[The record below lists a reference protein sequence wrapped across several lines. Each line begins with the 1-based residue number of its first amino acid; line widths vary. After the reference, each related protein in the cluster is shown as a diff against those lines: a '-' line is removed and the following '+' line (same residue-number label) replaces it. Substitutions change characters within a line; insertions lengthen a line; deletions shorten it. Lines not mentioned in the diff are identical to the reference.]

1 MHAFTHTFTYH
12 VLVHALRHALT
23 PDLRGCNIYPSHA
36 LVDETNSRIS
46 PVRAD
51 SSIRAAFVFR
61 IPASIRGLAISGTW
75 DRRRPEHGRGALLR
89 HHS

>member
-1 MHAFTHTFTYH
+1 MT
-12 VLVHALRHALT
+12 VHAHA
-23 PDLRGCNIYPSHA
+23 
-36 LVDETNSRIS
+36 VETNSRIE

-51 SSIRAAFVFR
+51 GSICAAFVFR